1 MANID
6 QRILALPIPARDYR
20 GMLAGKEG
28 ILFLV
33 ENPPGPSTPGPETV
47 IVHKFE
53 LKTRKTEKLVEDV
66 RSFDVSRNGEKML
79 FRQGEKWTIVATSGA
94 PKSGDGILKTDDIEV
109 RVEPRQEWSQMY
121 REIWRIERDF
131 FYDPGLHGLNLKT
144 AEAKYEPYL
153 DRIASRADLN
163 YLFQEMLGN
172 ITVGHMYVGGGA
184 TPTVKH
190 VKGGLLGADYK
201 IENGRY
207 RFAKVYSGENWN
219 PQLRAPLTEPG
230 VNVTAGEY
238 LLAVNGRDLTASD
251 NLYSFFEGTAGK
263 AIVLRVGSDPGGKGS
278 REVTAVPIEDEFSL
292 RNRAWMDDNRR
303 KVDQMSGGR
312 VAYVYLPNTAEAGY
326 TNFNRY
332 YFAQVGKEAA
342 VIDERFNGGGDVA
355 DYMIDYLKRPLM
367 SLWTTREGADFT
379 TPQNAI
385 FGPKVMVINEFA
397 GSGGDALPWMFRE
410 QHVGTLVGKRTWGGL
425 VGIFGFPRLID
436 GGFVT
441 APNLAFYS
449 PTGEWDVENH
459 GVPPDLEVEYEPAAV
474 RQGHDPQLEKAVEI
488 ALAQLKKNPL
498 PHYKRPPYP
507 NYHRNQAVSAAG
519 K

>member
-1 MANID
+1 M
-6 QRILALPIPARDYR
+6 
-20 GMLAGKEG
+20 
-28 ILFLV
+28 
-33 ENPPGPSTPGPETV
+33 
-47 IVHKFE
+47 
-53 LKTRKTEKLVEDV
+53 
-66 RSFDVSRNGEKML
+66 
-79 FRQGEKWTIVATSGA
+79 
-94 PKSGDGILKTDDIEV
+94 
-109 RVEPRQEWSQMY
+109 
-121 REIWRIERDF
+121 
-131 FYDPGLHGLNLKT
+131 
-144 AEAKYEPYL
+144 
-153 DRIASRADLN
+153 
-163 YLFQEMLGN
+163 
-172 ITVGHMYVGGGA
+172 
-184 TPTVKH
+184 
-190 VKGGLLGADYK
+190 
-201 IENGRY
+201 
-207 RFAKVYSGENWN
+207 
-219 PQLRAPLTEPG
+219 
-230 VNVTAGEY
+230 
-238 LLAVNGRDLTASD
+238 
-251 NLYSFFEGTAGK
+251 
-263 AIVLRVGSDPGGKGS
+263 LRVGSDPGGKGS